1 MSKNPDFIICGF
13 QKCATSALSHNLT
26 QHPKINIARTDHELA
41 KLSMGKEINFFAKG
55 GCSTYHMGIEW
66 YKSHFK
72 NDNNLWGEVSPNY
85 SEPNDFVVH
94 RMRKYLNNTK
104 FIFSLRNPIYRTF
117 SAYNHYMQLANG
129 GIKFGEWNEYK
140 SLIFNLENSPTVF
153 TRNYAPIIQKFTNF
167 YNKKYIHLIIQEK
180 LNSVESQIEFNKIFS
195 FMGIDN
201 IQIQNDII
209 HQRPY
214 AREITSKEKS
224 YLYEYH
230 KEDVQNLFDIIG
242 YKIKEW
248 KEFC

>member
-13 QKCATSALSHNLT
+13 QKCATSALFKNLT
-26 QHPKINIARTDHELA
+26 QHPKINIARTNHELC
-41 KLSMGKEINFFAKG
+41 KISMGKEINFFAKG
-55 GCSTYHMGIEW
+55 NRSTYHMGIEW

-72 NDNNLWGEVSPNY
+72 NDGNLWGEASPNY
-85 SEPNDFVVH
+85 SEPTDFIVH
-94 RMRKYLNNTK
+94 RMRKYLKNTK

-117 SAYNHYMQLANG
+117 SAYNHYMQLATG

-140 SLIFNLENSPTVF
+140 SLIFNLENSPSVF
-153 TRNYAPIIQKFTNF
+153 TRNYAPIIQNFTKF
-167 YNKKYIHLIIQEK
+167 YNKNYIHLMIQEK
-180 LNSVESQIEFNKIFS
+180 LNSAESQIEFNKFFS

-209 HQRPY
+209 HQRTY
-214 AREITSKEKS
+214 AREITKKEKS

-230 KEDVQNLFDIIG
+230 KEDVQNLFDLIG

-248 KEFC
+248 TEFC